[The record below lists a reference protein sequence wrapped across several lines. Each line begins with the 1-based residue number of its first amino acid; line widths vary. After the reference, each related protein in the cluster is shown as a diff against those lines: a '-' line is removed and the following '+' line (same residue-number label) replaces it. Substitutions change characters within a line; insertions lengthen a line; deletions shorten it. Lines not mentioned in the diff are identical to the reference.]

1 MTPKKKLTKVSA
13 TEKDTLR
20 DSSFVAM
27 NLAQAW
33 VSNIRVGAAVLA
45 YNRDAQSSIFPG
57 CNLEISFSRAFH
69 AETVALLRAL
79 SSGYTDIRAIAV
91 TSDKIAK
98 QGAAMCGCCRQDYMY
113 LNPYCLIYVFS
124 PDRSLKLEVKL
135 IDTMKFPYLMKGMIK

>member
-20 DSSFVAM
+20 DSAFVAM

-91 TSDKIAK
+91 TNDKIAK

-124 PDRSLKLEVKL
+124 PDRSLKLEVNL
-135 IDTMKFPYLMKGMIK
+135 

>member
-20 DSSFVAM
+20 DSAFVAM